1 MSLEFW
7 DVYDGVN
14 IQRPAGD
21 SEGKWFCSALRIHT
35 AWRVEFNYFYTMLFC
50 KPVNTCPSGNLRYSA
65 KGRAVANNRC
75 CAHFQHLFGNCFD
88 DHWMGNGAVF
98 RRAFLNKVR
107 LQEHR
112 CSLFY
117 DILNTT
123 KKVKGLAD
131 SCNDFIPVVAIT
143 ADDGD
148 TGFLCHKK
156 LKNDIFKCYYSS

>member
-21 SEGKWFCSALRIHT
+21 REGKWFCSALCIHT

-75 CAHFQHLFGNCFD
+75 CAHFQYLFGNSLD
-88 DHWMGNGAVF
+88 NRWMCNGAIF
-98 RRAFLNKVR
+98 RRTFPNEVR
-107 LQEHR
+107 
-112 CSLFY
+112 
-117 DILNTT
+117 
-123 KKVKGLAD
+123 
-131 SCNDFIPVVAIT
+131 P
-143 ADDGD
+143 
-148 TGFLCHKK
+148 
-156 LKNDIFKCYYSS
+156 LKNLFFLFSQLLS